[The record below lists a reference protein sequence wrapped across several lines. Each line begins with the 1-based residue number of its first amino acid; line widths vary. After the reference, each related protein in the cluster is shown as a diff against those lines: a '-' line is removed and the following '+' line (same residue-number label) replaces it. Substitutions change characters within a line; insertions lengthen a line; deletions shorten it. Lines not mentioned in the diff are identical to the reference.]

1 MSGTTPNPAKIP
13 LAVDISKMIELLAA
27 QIYPSPLA
35 LLRENIQN
43 SFDAVLQR
51 LHGGD
56 AFEPRIDVTI
66 ASGEI
71 TVSDN
76 GKGMSERELRDNFWK
91 AGSSSKNTPEAQ
103 AAGVV
108 GTFGIGA
115 MANFGIAS
123 ALTVETE
130 SSATGERFVSSAEKA
145 KLSVTED
152 CIVLHPSVSTG
163 QPGTTI
169 RASIAPGSEVDVR
182 AATEY
187 IRDFVKYLRFPVTVN
202 GEVVSQNDLGGA
214 VPRLSQ
220 AWRTGGASVAFGS
233 GVSGDYELEVAG
245 TGEIR
250 VEISNVVLDG
260 VPIVGRAILREGA
273 GSIMTY
279 RNAFGL
285 ATAAVSSRYS
295 LGGVADF
302 LFFKPTAGREALT
315 TDSVARLQKILH
327 PLDEFVSVVL
337 AERPECNQNNNFIA
351 WVRGNHRYDLCGLL
365 RARLEPGDSETL
377 RDLKAR
383 SQAKPLLVYAGT
395 EQSIIGLGSEE
406 QPMVVLARAAARR
419 ECEREYLVRYC
430 KIEEI
435 SNEPKVLQA
444 IPEREYSMSESA
456 LMFRLSTIVSN
467 DYFVTAEF
475 SLGSISHQLPILV
488 QSDAKPISIVLE
500 RSSPTLGMMTS
511 VYEKEYGAFEHM
523 VKDFVRNVVFP
534 KIAPLVPSATRQGAE
549 AFLKTI
555 QRNREVF
562 EYEYDDVESLTKV
575 WKDYLEGKITQPEA
589 AARAIATTKRTSQ
602 VIDAD
607 AAGSVSEVV
616 PDVIE
621 NEQAMAVERDTASAQ
636 PPIERLDI
644 ETQHKLLT
652 IAGDAPALRGY
663 RCFLAL
669 TDRIREERGDF
680 FLQPHR
686 TSLVWGGQKAL
697 FIFEHHSGDF
707 GLYYEIQTMLPISS
721 ASGGGAIEACTIV
734 MKNRIFVPIPTHLE
748 SSFVPASG
756 ERKRLDVRCELLY
769 IDRK

>member
-1 MSGTTPNPAKIP
+1 MSTKPTEGIA
-13 LAVDISKMIELLAA
+13 LAVDITKMIELLAS

-35 LLRENIQN
+35 LLRENVQN

-51 LHGGD
+51 LHAGHS
-56 AFEPRIDVTI
+56 FEPRIDVTI
-66 ASGEI
+66 APTEI
-71 TVSDN
+71 SVSDN
-76 GKGMSERELRDNFWK
+76 GKGMSVEELENNFWK

-130 SSATGERFVSSAEKA
+130 SALTHERTTCFTEKD
-145 KLSVTED
+145 KLSVTEK
-152 CIVLHPSVSTG
+152 CIDFRTSEPTG

-169 RASIAPGSEVDVR
+169 RAHVAKGSEVDVH

-187 IRDFVKYLRFPVTVN
+187 IREFVKYLRFPVAVN
-202 GEVVSQNDLGGA
+202 GVVLSLNDLGGA
-214 VPRLSQ
+214 VPRFAQ
-220 AWRTGGASVAFGS
+220 AWKIGGTSTSFGS
-233 GVSGDYELEVAG
+233 RVSGDYELEVAG

-250 VEISNVVLDG
+250 IAISNLALDG
-260 VPIVGRAILREGA
+260 VPIDGRAILREGA

-285 ATAAVSSRYS
+285 ATTAVASRYS
-295 LGGVADF
+295 WGGVADF
-302 LFFKPTAGREALT
+302 LFLKPTAGREALT
-315 TDSVARLQKILH
+315 TDSVAGLQTILH
-327 PLDEFVSVVL
+327 PLDGFVSVLL
-337 AERPECNQNNNFIA
+337 ASRAECNQNNHFVA
-351 WVRGNHRYDLCGLL
+351 WVREQGRYDLCGLM
-365 RARLEPGDSETL
+365 RARVEPGDSETL
-377 RDLKAR
+377 QDLKAR
-383 SQAKPLLVYAGT
+383 SLAKPLLVYAGT
-395 EQSIIGLGSEE
+395 EQSIIGLGSDE
-406 QPMVVLARAAARR
+406 QPMVILARSAPRR
-419 ECEREYLVRYC
+419 DCEHQYLTRYC

-435 SNEPKVLQA
+435 SNEPKVLKWV
-444 IPEREYSMSESA
+444 PEQEYSMSESA
-456 LMFRLSTIVSN
+456 LMFRLSAIVSN

-475 SLGSISHQLPILV
+475 SLGQLSHTLPILV
-488 QSDAKPISIVLE
+488 LNETKPVKIVLE
-500 RSSPTLGMMTS
+500 RSSATFQMMKS

-534 KIAPLVPSATRQGAE
+534 KIATLVPSATRQGAE

-575 WKDYLEGKITQPEA
+575 WNDYLDGKITQPEA
-589 AARAIATTKRTSQ
+589 AARAGTITRRTYQ
-602 VIDAD
+602 VIDAE
-607 AAGSVSEVV
+607 AAGSVSDVV

-621 NEQAMAVERDTASAQ
+621 NDQAMAVERDTSSAQ

-644 ETQHKLLT
+644 ETPRKLLT
-652 IAGDAPALRGY
+652 IADDAPALRGY

-669 TDRIREERGDF
+669 TDRVREERGDF

-686 TSLVWGGQKAL
+686 TSIVWGGQKAL

-721 ASGGGAIEACTIV
+721 VSGGGSVETCTIV
-734 MKNRIFVPIPTHLE
+734 MKNRIFVPIPTHLQN
-748 SSFVPASG
+748 SFVPASG
-756 ERKRLDVRCELLY
+756 EKKKLDVRCELLY

>member
-1 MSGTTPNPAKIP
+1 MNTTSTDKIVFE
-13 LAVDISKMIELLAA
+13 VDISKMIELLAA

-43 SFDAVLQR
+43 SFDAILQR
-51 LHGGD
+51 QHAGES
-56 AFEPRIDVTI
+56 FEPLIDVTI
-66 ASGEI
+66 TSTEI

-76 GKGMSERELRDNFWK
+76 GKGMSVEELRSNFWK

-123 ALTVETE
+123 SLTVETE
-130 SSATGERFVSSAEKA
+130 SSVTRERTRCFAEKA
-145 KLSVTED
+145 KLSVTEE
-152 CIVLHPSVSTG
+152 CIEFRSLESTG
-163 QPGTTI
+163 QFGTTI
-169 RASIAPGSEVDVR
+169 QASIARGSEVNVH
-182 AATEY
+182 AATKY
-187 IRDFVKYLRFPVTVN
+187 IREFVKYLRFPVKVN
-202 GEVVSQNDLGGA
+202 GVVISLNDLSGA
-214 VPRLSQ
+214 VPRSAQ
-220 AWRTGGASVAFGS
+220 VWKVSGTQISFGA

-250 VEISNVVLDG
+250 IEISNVSLDAT
-260 VPIVGRAILREGA
+260 PIAGRAILRENA

-285 ATAAVSSRYS
+285 ATAAIASRYNF
-295 LGGVADF
+295 GGVADF

-315 TDSVARLQKILH
+315 TDSVATLQRILH

-337 AERPECNQNNNFIA
+337 ATRPESNQNNNFVA
-351 WVRGNHRYDLCGLL
+351 WVHGQRRFELCGFM
-365 RARLEPGDSETL
+365 RVRVEPGDSETL
-377 RDLKAR
+377 QDLKVR
-383 SQAKPLLVYAGT
+383 SMAKPLLVYAGND
-395 EQSIIGLGSEE
+395 QSIIGLGSEE
-406 QPMVVLARAAARR
+406 QPMVVLARSAARR
-419 ECEREYLVRYC
+419 DCEYQYLTRYC
-430 KIEEI
+430 AIEEI
-435 SNEPKVLQA
+435 SNEPKVLTS
-444 IPEREYSMSESA
+444 IPEHEYSMSESA
-456 LMFRLSTIVSN
+456 LMFRLSTIVSG

-475 SLGSISHQLPILV
+475 ALGRISHQLPILV
-488 QSDAKPISIVLE
+488 EEKVKPMRIVLE
-500 RSSPTLGMMTS
+500 QSSPTLQMMKS

-523 VKDFVRNVVFP
+523 VKDFVRNIVFP
-534 KIAPLVPSATRQGAE
+534 KIAHLVPSATRQGAE

-575 WKDYLEGKITQPEA
+575 WKDYLDGKITQPQA
-589 AARAIATTKRTSQ
+589 AARAGVMAKRSYQ
-602 VIDAD
+602 VIDSE

-621 NEQAMAVERDTASAQ
+621 NERAMPAERDVSSAQ

-644 ETQHKLLT
+644 ETPRRLLT
-652 IAGDAPALRGY
+652 IVGDAPALRGY

-686 TSLVWGGQKAL
+686 TSIVWGGQKAL

-707 GLYYEIQTMLPISS
+707 GLYYEIQTMLPVSS
-721 ASGGGAIEACTIV
+721 ASGGGSVETCTIV
-734 MKNRIFVPIPTHLE
+734 MKNQIFIPIPAHLE

-756 ERKRLDVRCELLY
+756 EKRRLDVRCELLY

>member
-1 MSGTTPNPAKIP
+1 MNTPTTDKIVFE
-13 LAVDISKMIELLAA
+13 VDISKMIELLAA

-43 SFDAVLQR
+43 SFDAILQR
-51 LHGGD
+51 LHAGES
-56 AFEPRIDVTI
+56 FEPLIDVTI
-66 ASGEI
+66 EPTEI
-71 TVSDN
+71 TISDN
-76 GKGMSERELRDNFWK
+76 GKGMSVDELKNNFWK

-123 ALTVETE
+123 SLAVETE
-130 SSATGERFVSSAEKA
+130 SFVTRERTTCFAEKS
-145 KLSVTED
+145 KLSVTEE
-152 CIVLHPSVSTG
+152 CIEFRSMAPTG
-163 QPGTTI
+163 QFGTII
-169 RASIAPGSEVDVR
+169 RANIAKGSEVDVQ

-187 IRDFVKYLRFPVTVN
+187 IRDFVKYLRFPVKVN
-202 GEVVSQNDLGGA
+202 GTVVSLNDLSGA
-214 VPRLSQ
+214 ISRSMQSWKTSGIQVSF
-220 AWRTGGASVAFGS
+220 GA

-245 TGEIR
+245 TGEVRI
-250 VEISNVVLDG
+250 EISNVSLNAVS
-260 VPIVGRAILREGA
+260 IVGRAILRENA

-285 ATAAVSSRYS
+285 ATAAIASRYS

-315 TDSVARLQKILH
+315 TDSLAMLQRILH
-327 PLDEFVSVVL
+327 PLDEFISVAL
-337 AERPECNQNNNFIA
+337 AARPESNQNNNFIA
-351 WVRGNHRYDLCGLL
+351 WVQGHNRYELCDFL
-365 RARLEPGDSETL
+365 RVRVEPGESEL
-377 RDLKAR
+377 LQNLKKR
-383 SQAKPLLVYAGT
+383 SLAKPLLVYAGND
-395 EQSIIGLGSEE
+395 QSIIGLGSEE
-406 QPMVVLARAAARR
+406 QPMVVLARSTARR
-419 ECEREYLVRYC
+419 DCEYQYLTRYC

-435 SNEPKVLQA
+435 SNEPKVLTFV
-444 IPEREYSMSESA
+444 PEHEYSMSESA
-456 LMFRLSTIVSN
+456 LMFRLSTIVSS
-467 DYFVTAEF
+467 DYFVTADF
-475 SLGSISHQLPILV
+475 ALGHISHQLPILV
-488 QSDAKPISIVLE
+488 QHSTKPIRIVLE
-500 RSSPTLGMMTS
+500 QSSPTLQLIKS

-523 VKDFVRNVVFP
+523 VKDFVRNIVFP
-534 KIAPLVPSATRQGAE
+534 KIANLVPSATRQGAD

-575 WKDYLEGKITQPEA
+575 WKDYLDGKITQPQA
-589 AARAIATTKRTSQ
+589 AARASMVTKRSYQ
-602 VIDAD
+602 VIDAE

-621 NEQAMAVERDTASAQ
+621 NEEAMPVERDVLSAL

-644 ETQHKLLT
+644 ETPRKLLT
-652 IAGDAPALRGY
+652 IVGAAPALRGY

-686 TSLVWGGQKAL
+686 TSIVWGGQKAL

-707 GLYYEIQTMLPISS
+707 GLYYEIQTTLPVNGV
-721 ASGGGAIEACTIV
+721 SGGGSVETCTIV
-734 MKNRIFVPIPTHLE
+734 MKNRIFIPIPSHLE
-748 SSFVPASG
+748 TSFVPESG
-756 ERKRLDVRCELLY
+756 QKKRLDIRCELLY